1 MSNASLSGRAS
12 AWFSRALVG
21 AFVTLVAF
29 AAAAQDDPPGRVGRL
44 ADLQGAVS
52 WWDDQSG
59 QWTPA
64 ERNLPLTRGDRI
76 ATGDGARAE
85 LRVGS
90 TALRL
95 GSRSELEVRRLDDE
109 RMVFQRHAG
118 SLAVVVRTREAAGEL
133 EILTQEAHLVPLRAG
148 HYRID
153 RYDDTTLAGTWRGDL
168 RVDEP
173 DGFVVSAGQRLELY
187 RPARS
192 RELRQIWTVMTD
204 DGFGEWALREDQ
216 RDERMASSRFVSPE
230 MTGVEDLERYGRW
243 DRHPEYGA
251 IWQPDVGG
259 DWAPYRDGRWAWVSP
274 WGWTWVDAAP
284 WGFAP
289 FHYGRW
295 VPWHGG
301 WGWVPGAYVARP
313 VFAPA
318 LVAWIGGGSWG
329 LSLQIGGPNVGW
341 VPLAPREPYA
351 PHYRASPR
359 YVERINVPPPYRW
372 QRPPGHVPT
381 EPVMYGNQGV
391 PNAVTVVPR
400 DVLERRQ
407 PVGRAVVDLRG
418 GAARPRTPQPVTAV
432 APPPAPP
439 RGPAVGVPPGQTR
452 PALPAHAGPS
462 REGRIEEVPRRGEPA
477 REVIDLRRTTTP
489 PERAPVRS
497 PPPLP
502 QPAPV
507 MKVPQPA
514 PVMKVPQP
522 APVMKVPPPQ
532 LPAARPPAPA
542 APSPRHEPAQS
553 PRHEPA
559 PGARHE
565 APTPAARPA
574 PRPAVVPPTPVP
586 VPAPVAAPARPAPPP
601 VAAKPPPGERD
612 REDERKRI
620 PEARERA
627 RENQR

>member
-1 MSNASLSGRAS
+1 MSNATLSGRAQ

-21 AFVTLVAF
+21 AFVALAACT
-29 AAAAQDDPPGRVGRL
+29 AAAQDDPPGRVGRL
-44 ADLQGAVS
+44 ADLQGGVS
-52 WWDDQSG
+52 MWDDQAG
-59 QWTPA
+59 RWTPA

-76 ATGDGARAE
+76 ATAEGGRAE

-109 RMVFQRHAG
+109 RMVFQLHAG
-118 SLAVVVRTREAAGEL
+118 SLALRVRTREAAGEL
-133 EILTQEAHLVPLRAG
+133 ELLTEEAHLVPLRAG

-153 RYDDTTLAGTWRGDL
+153 RFDDATLAGTWRGDL

-173 DGFVVSAGQRLELY
+173 GGFVVSAGQRLELY

-192 RELRQIWTVMTD
+192 HELRQIWTVMAD

-251 IWQPDVGG
+251 VWQPDVGA

-329 LSLQIGGPNVGW
+329 LSLHIGGPHVGW

-351 PHYRASPR
+351 PHYHVSPR

-372 QRPPGHVPT
+372 RHPPGHVPT
-381 EPVMYGNQGV
+381 GPVMYGNQGV
-391 PNAVTVVPR
+391 PNAVTVVSR

-418 GAARPRTPQPVTAV
+418 AGARPAAPRPVTIV

-439 RGPAVGVPPGQTR
+439 VRPAARQPLPPAEAGRASPRPSVPPPQWQR
-452 PALPAHAGPS
+452 PE
-462 REGRIEEVPRRGEPA
+462 REVQAPPRRGESP
-477 REVIDLRRTTTP
+477 REIIDLRRPSPPQERERVPADGPTP
-489 PERAPVRS
+489 APQAAPVMRAP
-497 PPPLP
+497 PANAPAA
-502 QPAPV
+502 QPAP
-507 MKVPQPA
+507 PA
-514 PVMKVPQP
+514 PQRPAGPHTDVP
-522 APVMKVPPPQ
+522 
-532 LPAARPPAPA
+532 ARALAPA
-542 APSPRHEPAQS
+542 AAPAQ
-553 PRHEPA
+553 PPA
-559 PGARHE
+559 LGA
-565 APTPAARPA
+565 
-574 PRPAVVPPTPVP
+574 
-586 VPAPVAAPARPAPPP
+586 APVRPAPPA
-601 VAAKPPPGERD
+601 AAKPQPGERSRD
-612 REDERKRI
+612 DERKRI

-627 RENQR
+627 RENLR